1 MAEDVDRAWIV
12 AAAFRVEGAADDLWR
27 RVRLFLV
34 ELLQNEGMSLPE
46 DLAFDREYFRQH
58 MAESRERA
66 REARMRRIGE
76 LLAAQSGPL
85 LIEEQIEL
93 AAVPGLTEA
102 LDGFVS
108 LPIPLE
114 LLQRFARRS
123 DFDLHGY
130 ERHILAHI
138 RVIATRFDA
147 VPPLLDDHRK
157 DRIFR
162 FIAVIFLAHAGRLD
176 IWQEADH
183 ILVKQREAYQQGQ
196 DISGRIT
203 EAT

>member
-1 MAEDVDRAWIV
+1 MAELTGHEVRTVGQMGWKGLAN
-12 AAAFRVEGAADDLWR
+12 GDL
-27 RVRLFLV
+27 LS
-34 ELLQNEGMSLPE
+34 QAS
-46 DLAFDREYFRQH
+46 
-58 MAESRERA
+58 
-66 REARMRRIGE
+66 
-76 LLAAQSGPL
+76 
-85 LIEEQIEL
+85 
-93 AAVPGLTEA
+93 
-102 LDGFVS
+102 
-108 LPIPLE
+108 
-114 LLQRFARRS
+114 
-123 DFDLHGY
+123 
-130 ERHILAHI
+130 
-138 RVIATRFDA
+138 TRFDA